1 MGPAPVLMGPTPLE
15 MGPAPVLMGPTPLE
29 MGPLLKMYS
38 FTIVR
43 FQTKTPVNQFV
54 FQGCASVRAGA
65 GGGLDL
71 GIVLGIVQCFFHLR
85 RPMTQFNFVC
95 GFACCWAVR
104 LFACL
109 FCCSAFVGCF
119 AVLIPFLLSVVWPVV
134 VLFACCLA
142 VMLFCF
148 VCVVVSC

>member
-1 MGPAPVLMGPTPLE
+1 M
-15 MGPAPVLMGPTPLE
+15 
-29 MGPLLKMYS
+29 
-38 FTIVR
+38 
-43 FQTKTPVNQFV
+43 
-54 FQGCASVRAGA
+54 
-65 GGGLDL
+65 
-71 GIVLGIVQCFFHLR
+71 FFHLR
-85 RPMTQFNFVC
+85 GPMTQFNFVC

-142 VMLFCF
+142 VMFFALSVLWSVVRIFALL
-148 VCVVVSC
+148 CVRLHAVLKCC